1 MSSEVLSLVFKTH
14 QSTERRCGS
23 GGGGFVQGIGR
34 HSSHFQTSVSSEF
47 GVAVCVALYRDQL
60 LHAGGATFVERAVP
74 DVTGRSP
81 LLAPTE
87 DIRHGVGATL
97 DVGAAQEGATVVT

>member
-1 MSSEVLSLVFKTH
+1 M
-14 QSTERRCGS
+14 
-23 GGGGFVQGIGR
+23 
-34 HSSHFQTSVSSEF
+34 
-47 GVAVCVALYRDQL
+47 
-60 LHAGGATFVERAVP
+60 ERAVP